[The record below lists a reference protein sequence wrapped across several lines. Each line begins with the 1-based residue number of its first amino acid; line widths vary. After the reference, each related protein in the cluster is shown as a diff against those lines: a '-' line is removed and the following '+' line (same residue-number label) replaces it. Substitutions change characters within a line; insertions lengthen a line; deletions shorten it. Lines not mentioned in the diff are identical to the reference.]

1 MKQSILAFV
10 AIVVSVYEALYPCS
24 ILSGEKSQI
33 GSSTGIKGVCS
44 NNGLP
49 ITCVFREGE
58 GAQCDGPSG
67 GYTGNDL
74 NALIF
79 SACGCSIEEE
89 KDLTLKKRM
98 DPE

>member
-1 MKQSILAFV
+1 MKQSILSFV
-10 AIVVSVYEALYPCS
+10 AIAVSVYEALYPCS
-24 ILSGEKSQI
+24 IINVEKSQI
-33 GSSTGIKGVCS
+33 GSSTGAKGVCS

-49 ITCVFREGE
+49 ITCVFKEGD

-67 GYTGNDL
+67 GYTGIDL

-89 KDLTLKKRM
+89 NDLTLKKQL
-98 DPE
+98 DPK